1 MDDKK
6 TKTARIIVFTAIIIA
21 IVIAMKIILGAVTMS
36 AKYDEFAQ
44 CLQKKNTIF
53 YGAFW
58 CSHCQQQEA
67 NFGMSREKL
76 ASIGLYKECS
86 NPDHSQNALCQSEK
100 VESYPTW
107 VFPDGT
113 RESKVMELSEIAK
126 RADCP
131 LPTATETP
139 AK

>member
-1 MDDKK
+1 MKM
-6 TKTARIIVFTAIIIA
+6 IVGAISI
-21 IVIAMKIILGAVTMS
+21 S

-58 CSHCQQQEA
+58 CSHCQEQEA
-67 NFGMSREKL
+67 RFGMSRSKL
-76 ASIGLYKECS
+76 ESTGLYKECS
-86 NPDHSQNALCQSEK
+86 NPDRSQNALCQAEK
-100 VESYPTW
+100 IESYPTW

-113 RESKVMELSEIAK
+113 RESKVMELADIAK

-131 LPTATETP
+131 LPTETTP
-139 AK
+139 DKK